1 MSSSVLKDRDTNA
14 PTVQAPG
21 KADADKE
28 PESKS
33 DARIMGFQHQA
44 PRSLFGESLS
54 RPTYTSPS
62 DTIMSP
68 CTAKLSAYRGKQAG
82 KLKPK
87 SLFARNPAGLGP
99 PGNIFGTS
107 STNSLTTEADESK
120 V

>member
-14 PTVQAPG
+14 PAVQAPG
-21 KADADKE
+21 KVDADNK

-33 DARIMGFQHQA
+33 DAKIMGFQHQA
-44 PRSLFGESLS
+44 PRSLFGENIS
-54 RPTYTSPS
+54 RTTYTSPS

-82 KLKPK
+82 KIKPK
-87 SLFARNPAGLGP
+87 SLFARNPAGVAP
-99 PGNIFGTS
+99 PGNLFGTS

-120 V
+120 A